1 MNTRILA
8 LISGLVAVLLAA
20 GFFLLLY
27 QPKSDEVAELE
38 DQAATLQA
46 QQAQL
51 QGQITRLKQVRRE
64 APDIEAQLA
73 AAEAVV
79 PRSAALPV
87 FVRQMQ
93 QAADDSGVTLLS
105 LSPGTPAAVAEA
117 TEGLATISVTVAVTG
132 GYFQLVDF
140 LRRLEDPAITARG
153 FLWSSAGVSPAD
165 YPTLTLSLSGEMFA
179 YLPGA
184 PQPPPPA
191 PEPDASETEGDVD
204 VEVEVEE

>member
-8 LISGLVAVLLAA
+8 LVSGLVAVLLAA
-20 GFFLLLY
+20 GFYLLLW
-27 QPKSDEVAELE
+27 QPKSDEVADLE
-38 DQAATLQA
+38 EQAATLQT

-51 QGQITRLKQVRRE
+51 TGQIARLQAVRRE

-73 AAEAVV
+73 AAEAVI

-105 LSPGTPAAVAEA
+105 LSPGAPSAVADGPA
-117 TEGLATISVTVAVTG
+117 GLATIGVTANVTG

-153 FLWSSAGVSPAD
+153 FLWSSAGVAPSE
-165 YPTLTLSLSGEMFA
+165 YPTLSLSLSGQMFA

-184 PQPPPPA
+184 PTAPPPP
-191 PEPDASETEGDVD
+191 PEPNPSETATEV
-204 VEVEVEE
+204 VVEVEE

>member
-1 MNTRILA
+1 MSTRILA
-8 LISGLVAVLLAA
+8 LVSGLVAVLLAA

-27 QPKSDEVAELE
+27 QPKNDEVADLE
-38 DQAATLQA
+38 EQAATLQA

-51 QGQITRLKQVRRE
+51 TSQISRLKQVRRE

-73 AAEAVV
+73 AAEAVI

-105 LSPGTPAAVAEA
+105 LSPGAPSAVADGPD
-117 TEGLATISVTVAVTG
+117 GLASISVSASVTG

-140 LRRLEDPAITARG
+140 LRRLEDPSITARG
-153 FLWSSAGVSPAD
+153 FLWTSAGVAPSE
-165 YPTLTLSLSGEMFA
+165 YPTLSLSLSGEMFA

-184 PQPPPPA
+184 PQPAPPA
-191 PEPDASETEGDVD
+191 PEPNPSETATEAA
-204 VEVEVEE
+204 EVEQ